1 MNNVSRLL
9 LERAR
14 KAERVLA
21 TMVKANDFIEAICDE
36 EIGKLKARIS
46 ELEAIIAEGNNQNDD
61 YDISRLDFEEE
72 HHIEDEDGTIA
83 HMRMLERQAEEACE
97 RDRVLYG
104 PVPHD

>member
-9 LERAR
+9 LARAE
-14 KAERVLA
+14 KAEQVLA
-21 TMVKANDFIEAICDE
+21 TMVKANDAIEAICDE
-36 EIGKLKARIS
+36 EIGKVKARIV
-46 ELEAIIAEGNNQNDD
+46 ELEARVLELEYED
-61 YDISRLDFEEE
+61 EP
-72 HHIEDEDGTIA
+72 HIEDEDGTIA

>member
-1 MNNVSRLL
+1 MNNISRLL
-9 LERAR
+9 LARAE

-21 TMVKANDFIEAICDE
+21 TMVKANDAIEAICDE
-36 EIGKLKARIS
+36 EIGKLKARIVELES
-46 ELEAIIAEGNNQNDD
+46 ELDDLYNRYGLND
-61 YDISRLDFEEE
+61 EEPY
-72 HHIEDEDGTIA
+72 IEDEDGTIA

>member
-36 EIGKLKARIS
+36 EIGKLKARVAELES
-46 ELEAIIAEGNNQNDD
+46 ELNDL
-61 YDISRLDFEEE
+61 YNRYGL
-72 HHIEDEDGTIA
+72 HDED
-83 HMRMLERQAEEACE
+83 QVDEEASE
-97 RDRVLYG
+97 KEARRLQAYDREQFYRDLDDQNG
-104 PVPHD
+104 EVPTY